1 MSTQTF
7 PRNIQELAA
16 YFVRAIQWLIDNTTR
31 LGISETDMEELNAL
45 YGPATTAGTYLYW
58 KKQYDEASNRKD
70 SVITTSLNSV
80 SEKVIA
86 KLMKIYADIPA
97 SKWTDEDREKLNRK
111 TGLPHEPTK
120 PEGKIEAACVIS
132 IKPFPDGVFEI
143 SARVDEESNRGGIPE
158 DANSLEIAYAIVESP
173 VRAVSEDLPKVKKE
187 CLGPEDDT
195 MRQISTKARTELKI
209 EEVYAGYNV
218 VCWGRWVNT
227 HYPELAGKW
236 SGRQTSM
243 ITML

>member
-1 MSTQTF
+1 MGTPTF
-7 PRNIQELAA
+7 PTSIQDLAA
-16 YFVRAIQWLIDNTTR
+16 YFVRAIAWLIANTTR
-31 LGISETDMEELNAL
+31 LGISADDMETLGAL
-45 YGPATTAGTYLYW
+45 YGPDSVEGTYLYW

-70 SVITTSLNSV
+70 SVITTSLNTV

-86 KLMKIYADIPA
+86 MLMKIYGDIPA
-97 SKWTDEDREKLNRK
+97 SKWTDADRENLNRK

-120 PEGKIEAACVIS
+120 PEGKIQAICVLNIT
-132 IKPFPDGVFEI
+132 PFPDGLFEI
-143 SARVDEESNRGGIPE
+143 SARESEDSTRSSIPE

-173 VRAVSEDLPKVKKE
+173 VRAVSEDLPKVKKQ
-187 CLGPEDDT
+187 CLGPDDDT
-195 MRQISTKARTELKI
+195 MRLISTKSKTILKV

-218 VCWGRWVNT
+218 VCWGRYINT

-243 ITML
+243 ITMS

>member
-1 MSTQTF
+1 MGTPTF
-7 PRNIQELAA
+7 PTSIQDLAA
-16 YFVRAIQWLIDNTTR
+16 YFVRAIAWLIDNVAR
-31 LGISETDMEELNAL
+31 LGISADDMEDLQAL
-45 YGPATTAGTYLYW
+45 YGPDTTAGTYLYC

-70 SVITTSLNSV
+70 SIVTDNLNDAA
-80 SEKVIA
+80 EKV
-86 KLMKIYADIPA
+86 KVQLMKIYGDIPN
-97 SKWTDEDREKLNRK
+97 SKWTNEDREKLNRK

-120 PEGKIEAACVIS
+120 PEGKIEAVCVIS

-143 SARVDEESNRGGIPE
+143 SAREDEESNRGGIPE

-173 VRAVSEDLPKVKKE
+173 VREIREDLPKVKKE

-195 MRQISTKARTELKI
+195 MRQISTKAKTELKI
-209 EEVYAGYNV
+209 EEVYGGYNV
-218 VCWGRWVNT
+218 VCWGRWINT

-243 ITML
+243 ITMS